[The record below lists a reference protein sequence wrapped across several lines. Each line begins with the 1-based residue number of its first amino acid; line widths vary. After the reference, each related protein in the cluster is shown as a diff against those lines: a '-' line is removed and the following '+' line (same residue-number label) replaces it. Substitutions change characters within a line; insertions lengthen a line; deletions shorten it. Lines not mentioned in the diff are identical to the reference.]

1 MRSRRPVVRR
11 LDLRG
16 DEGSAVVEFLG
27 VALVLLV
34 PLIYLVLTLGR
45 LQAAAFAADGA
56 AREAVRAV
64 TSSGGADPSWATDLP
79 AGARAVAAVG
89 IALADQGITADAA
102 GALDLSCAVDCAAPG
117 TGVAATIHVD
127 VELPLVPGFL
137 RSAVPLRIPVS
148 AHAEGHVE
156 RFAQAR
162 P

>member
-1 MRSRRPVVRR
+1 MSAHPDRSRS
-11 LDLRG
+11 

-27 VALVLLV
+27 VTLVLLV

-64 TSSGGADPSWATDLP
+64 TSSAVAEHAGGPTGPSP

-89 IALADQGITADAA
+89 IALADQGIRSDPAQ
-102 GALDLSCAVDCAAPG
+102 ALDLRCGPDCRTPGGTVEATVALDVD
-117 TGVAATIHVD
+117 
-127 VELPLVPGFL
+127 LPLVPGFL
-137 RSAVPLRIPVS
+137 RDAVPLSIPVS
-148 AHAEGHVE
+148 AHATGTLE
-156 RFAQAR
+156 RFAEAS

>member
-1 MRSRRPVVRR
+1 
-11 LDLRG
+11 
-16 DEGSAVVEFLG
+16 VEFLG

-34 PLIYLVLTLGR
+34 PLVYLVLTLGR

-64 TSSGGADPSWATDLP
+64 TSSGATRAPGPDSPP
-79 AGARAVAAVG
+79 AGARAVAAVR
-89 IALADQGITADAA
+89 IALADQSITTDAA
-102 GALDLSCAVDCAAPG
+102 TALALSCAVDCSAPG
-117 TGVAATIHVD
+117 SGVAATIHLD

-137 RSAVPLRIPVS
+137 RSAVPLSIPVT

>member
-1 MRSRRPVVRR
+1 MTTSHRRVPT
-11 LDLRG
+11 G

-34 PLIYLVLTLGR
+34 PLVYLVLTLGR
-45 LQAAAFAADGA
+45 LQAAAFAVDGA

-64 TSSGGADPSWATDLP
+64 TSAASLDSPTGAEMP

-89 IALADQGITADAA
+89 IALADQGLDVDPAA
-102 GALDLSCAVDCAAPG
+102 ALVLDCAEGCTAPG
-117 TGVAATIHVD
+117 SAVAATIQVQ

-148 AHAEGHVE
+148 AHAAGHVE
-156 RFAQAR
+156 RFAQER